1 MHFTENKELQRF
13 ERDMKVVPN
22 FERKEVW
29 EFADSCSECRNC
41 DCKLDSCIEAHCP
54 YIKRKIKSIAII
66 TRDLVETFLLDNRY
80 IPFAHRVIDIL
91 AKYNGNKLFVSMPS
105 YSYEDSNGET
115 KYADYA
121 HPISKEAREA
131 INSKVL
137 DAYEQALEESED
149 EDEGENYAESED
161 EESEYGSE
169 RIR

>member
-1 MHFTENKELQRF
+1 M
-13 ERDMKVVPN
+13 
-22 FERKEVW
+22 
-29 EFADSCSECRNC
+29 
-41 DCKLDSCIEAHCP
+41 
-54 YIKRKIKSIAII
+54 
-66 TRDLVETFLLDNRY
+66 
-80 IPFAHRVIDIL
+80 
-91 AKYNGNKLFVSMPS
+91 AKTNTYKGNKNTGKKALMPRINAKIDNLVDNDTNLRAFASVTVGGAVAIHGLRVMDSKKGLFVSMPS

-169 RIR
+169 DYDEEPDEVPSFRPRM

>member
-1 MHFTENKELQRF
+1 M
-13 ERDMKVVPN
+13 
-22 FERKEVW
+22 
-29 EFADSCSECRNC
+29 A
-41 DCKLDSCIEAHCP
+41 
-54 YIKRKIKSIAII
+54 KS
-66 TRDLVETFLLDNRY
+66 NNY
-80 IPFAHRVIDIL
+80 
-91 AKYNGNKLFVSMPS
+91 KGNKNTGKKAPIPRINAKIDNLVDNDTNLRAFASVTVGGAVAIHGLRVMDSKKGLFVSMPS

-169 RIR
+169 DYDEEPDEVPSFRPRM